1 MRLQRLELFGF
12 KSFADRTVLSFEPS
26 FTGIVGPNGCG
37 KSNVVDSVRWVL
49 GETRPTSMRGGEM
62 SDVIFKGS
70 VSRPPMNVAEV
81 TMVLDNSSG
90 NISGQGA
97 EVAIT
102 RRVFRTGEGEYL
114 INGERVRLKDV
125 RDMLFDTGLGSR
137 GYAVLEQGKID
148 AVLSANPLDR
158 RAIFEEAAGVSR
170 YKMRRKETEQKL
182 KRVEAD
188 LLRVD
193 DVLKEL
199 ATRVRSLK
207 IQAGK
212 AERFV
217 AARDE
222 WRDGRSRFLKHKLH
236 EQRHALA
243 AVLMAIEELETRSE
257 SLRRLRAD
265 EEGDASVRER
275 EQAALA
281 GEVDRLASEVTR
293 LAGEVRACDERHAQL
308 LSRAQSLKAAGA
320 EEAAR
325 ALELASSLEM
335 REAELETTREAA
347 RAAET
352 AAATAKQGAAALAQA
367 LQEER
372 VRHRELRAS
381 CEQQNTVVLGH
392 LHERT
397 SSQNTLKHLESS
409 RPALLERTTRMQGR
423 LDESRQQVDGMR
435 AELAQA
441 EERGASSSQEFAAAE
456 ARVRETAEAWNALE
470 RDEAARRGE
479 KSKREI
485 ERARLVARI
494 DGLRDLE
501 HERASLEAGARSLL
515 DSVKKGQG
523 PCTAGDLRG
532 VVADHLR
539 ASTQHARALDAALG
553 PAALGLVAQNADL
566 AARMVAWLGEKR
578 SGIVRA
584 FTPRSLTSK
593 PRAAELG
600 AGVEGCSR
608 LVEEIEISA
617 DFEPL
622 AQWLIGDVLLVENLE
637 RAVALV
643 DEHPQWRFVTPAGD
657 MVSAAGVQGGH
668 REMTQGAV
676 GRRAF
681 AAELTRELEALD
693 KLLAVDVTEL
703 ERLGAE
709 RKRLAQVRSEV
720 QATLDRAR
728 VAAAE
733 ARAAAQTAKARLAD
747 LERSLAILERER
759 ETLARE
765 EARMEGDLRGASSR
779 LGEASEAFERE
790 NALLADLER
799 QRHALEARVEELQ
812 RQESRA
818 QIDATRVGSEQAAF
832 TQRLRDLERH
842 CEQSRSELE
851 RARRLA
857 GEHHK
862 NAESASSE
870 AKAVRER
877 ADGLLVERAQAEQR
891 HEDLR
896 SAERAGREA
905 VQTFRQRVDAVTREI
920 EVLAGQLSGQRL
932 QAQRIEMTCAELVV
946 RTQEDL
952 GLSEEQLLADFEPE
966 AELALLGAL
975 DSLEQAVLESKRRLD
990 AIGPVNTEAVA
1001 ELAEASHR
1009 FEFLST
1015 QRKDLDDSRRTLG
1028 EALAHLNQESMRL
1041 FTDTFA
1047 EVRGHFQTL
1056 FRQLFGGGKADLELQ
1071 QGVDPLEAG
1080 IDIVA
1085 RPPGREMLP
1094 IGLLSGGQRTMT
1106 ALALLFAVFRARPS
1120 PFCVLDEVDA
1130 ALDDA
1135 NVGRFL
1141 AMVDGFRASTQF
1153 IVVTHNKGT
1162 MAACTRLYGITME
1175 TKGVSSWVAVQFD
1188 DVDAFVPDAA
1198 GNAKAAAQARVEA
1211 ESEPA
1216 DADGGANEERGV
1228 ERIVELIP
1236 QPPPGA
1242 AAGEATEEAA
1252 VDETTASGEPPVE
1265 FSSGEPQAEEVG
1277 SRREGA

>member
-81 TMVLDNSSG
+81 TMVLDNSG
-90 NISGQGA
+90 GAIAGQGA

-217 AARDE
+217 EARE
-222 WRDGRSRFLKHKLH
+222 AWRGGRARFLKHKLF
-236 EQRHALA
+236 EQRRALG
-243 AVLMAIEELETRSE
+243 AVQIAIEQLESRADE
-257 SLRRLRAD
+257 LRRLRTD
-265 EEGDASVRER
+265 EEGDAAARER
-275 EQAALA
+275 EQVALS
-281 GEVDRLASEVTR
+281 GEVDRLASEVAR

-308 LSRAQSLKAAGA
+308 LARIKTLKAAGA
-320 EEAAR
+320 DEGAR
-325 ALELASSLEM
+325 ALELSSALEM
-335 REAELETTREAA
+335 REAELESSRQSASAAQEATTQAKQS
-347 RAAET
+347 
-352 AAATAKQGAAALAQA
+352 AATLQQA
-367 LQEER
+367 LSEER
-372 VRHRELRAS
+372 GKQRELRS
-381 CEQQNTVVLGH
+381 RSEQQNRVVLGL

-397 SSQNTLKHLESS
+397 SSQNQLKHLESS
-409 RPALLERTTRMQGR
+409 RPALLERTSRHQSR
-423 LDESRQQVDGMR
+423 LDEAR
-435 AELAQA
+435 AHVEGLRGELAEAQS
-441 EERGASSSQEFAAAE
+441 RGAQCQSEHGEAE
-456 ARVRETAEAWNALE
+456 QRVRETADAWSALE
-470 RDEAARRGE
+470 REEQTLRSD

-501 HERASLEAGARSLL
+501 HERASYEAGARNLL

-523 PCTAGDLRG
+523 PCAPEDLRG

-539 ASTQHARALDAALG
+539 VSTEHARALDAALG
-553 PAALGLVAQNADL
+553 PAALGLVARNADL

-578 SGIVRA
+578 SGVVRA
-584 FTPRSLTSK
+584 YTPLGLSNKSRTLELS
-593 PRAAELG
+593 AELSD
-600 AGVEGCSR
+600 ARR
-608 LVEEIEISA
+608 LIDLLEVSA
-617 DFEPL
+617 DFAPL

-637 RAVALV
+637 RAVALIA
-643 DEHPQWRFVTPAGD
+643 EHPQWRFVTPSGD
-657 MVSAAGVQGGH
+657 LVSAAGVLGGH

-681 AAELTRELEALD
+681 AAELERERETIDAQ
-693 KLLAVDVTEL
+693 LAQDSLAL
-703 ERLGAE
+703 ERLTAE
-709 RKRLAQVRSEV
+709 RKRLSQVRGEV
-720 QATLDRAR
+720 QSTLERAR
-728 VAAAE
+728 LALSE
-733 ARAAAQTAKARLAD
+733 ARAKEQTARARLAD
-747 LERSLAILERER
+747 TERSLVVLERER

-765 EARMEGDLRGASSR
+765 EARMEGELRGANER
-779 LGEASEAFERE
+779 LGHSSAAFERE
-790 NALLADLER
+790 NAQLQEFER
-799 QRHALEARVEELQ
+799 QRQALESRVDELQ
-812 RQESRA
+812 RQDSRA
-818 QIDATRVGSEQAAF
+818 QIELTRASSEFNAA
-832 TQRLRDLERH
+832 TQRVRDLERH
-842 CEQSRSELE
+842 CESARLELE

-857 GEHHK
+857 GEHAQ
-862 NAESASSE
+862 NAEAAAHE
-870 AKAVRER
+870 AREVRER
-877 ADGLLVERAQAEQR
+877 GDALLVERAQAEQR
-891 HEDLR
+891 HDELR
-896 SAERAGREA
+896 TAERAGREA
-905 VQTFRQRVDAVTREI
+905 VQVFRQRVDAVTREI
-920 EVLAGQLSGQRL
+920 ESLTSQLSAQRL
-932 QAQRIEMTCAELVV
+932 DAQRIEMTCAELAV
-946 RTQEDL
+946 RAQEDL
-952 GLSEEQLLADFEPE
+952 QLSEEQLLEDFEPE
-966 AELALLGAL
+966 NELSLLGAL
-975 DSLEQAVLESKRRLD
+975 DALEQEVTEFKRRLD

-1001 ELAEASHR
+1001 ELAEASQR
-1009 FEFLST
+1009 YEFLSG
-1015 QRKDLDDSRRTLG
+1015 QRKDLDESRKALG
-1028 EALAHLNQESMRL
+1028 DALAHLNQESMRL
-1041 FTDTFA
+1041 FLDTFA
-1047 EVRGHFQTL
+1047 QVREHFQTL

-1071 QGVDPLEAG
+1071 EGVDPLEAG

-1094 IGLLSGGQRTMT
+1094 ISMLSGGQRTMT
-1106 ALALLFAVFRARPS
+1106 ALALLFAVFRSRPS

-1141 AMVDGFRASTQF
+1141 AMVEGFRRDTQF
-1153 IVVTHNKGT
+1153 VVVTHNKGT
-1162 MAACTRLYGITME
+1162 MAACNRLYGITME
-1175 TKGVSSWVAVQFD
+1175 TKGVSTWVAVQFE
-1188 DVDAFVPDAA
+1188 DVDRFVPDAA
-1198 GNAKAAAQARVEA
+1198 GNAQAAAQARDAA
-1211 ESEPA
+1211 EHE
-1216 DADGGANEERGV
+1216 DADDGADGERTV
-1228 ERIVELIP
+1228 ERIVELVP
-1236 QPPPGA
+1236 QPPP
-1242 AAGEATEEAA
+1242 ESQVEVTP
-1252 VDETTASGEPPVE
+1252 AS
-1265 FSSGEPQAEEVG
+1265 
-1277 SRREGA
+1277 

>member
-1 MRLQRLELFGF
+1 MRLQRIELFGF

-37 KSNVVDSVRWVL
+37 KSNVVDSIRWVL

-81 TMVLDNSSG
+81 TMVLDNSRGDIAS
-90 NISGQGA
+90 QGA

-102 RRVFRTGEGEYL
+102 RRVFRSGEGEYL

-125 RDMLFDTGLGSR
+125 RDMIFDTGLGSR

-222 WRDGRSRFLKHKLH
+222 WREGRSRYLKHKLH
-236 EQRHALA
+236 EQRRALA
-243 AVLMAIEELETRSE
+243 AVQIQIEELESRAE
-257 SLRRLRAD
+257 NLRRLRSD
-265 EEGDASVRER
+265 EEGDAALRER
-275 EQAALA
+275 EQSALA
-281 GEVDRLASEVTR
+281 GEVDRLAGEVAR
-293 LAGEVRACDERHAQL
+293 LAGEVRACDERHSQL
-308 LSRAQSLKAAGA
+308 LARAQSLKASGA
-320 EEAAR
+320 EEAQR
-325 ALELASSLEM
+325 ALQLSGALEQ
-335 REAELETTREAA
+335 REAELETSREAA
-347 RAAET
+347 RNAEGASASAKQ
-352 AAATAKQGAAALAQA
+352 AAAAIAQA
-367 LQEER
+367 LAEER
-372 VRHRELRAS
+372 ARHREVRS
-381 CEQQNTVVLGH
+381 RSEQQNRVVLGR

-397 SSQNTLKHLESS
+397 SSQNQLKHLELS
-409 RPALLERTTRMQGR
+409 RPGLLERSAR
-423 LDESRQQVDGMR
+423 LQSRVDESRQ
-435 AELAQA
+435 
-441 EERGASSSQEFAAAE
+441 AAE
-456 ARVRETAEAWNALE
+456 ALRGELAHAEARGATTQAEHTAAEQRVRESAEAWNALE
-470 RDEAARRGE
+470 REEQTRRGE

-485 ERARLVARI
+485 ERARLAARI

-501 HERASLEAGARSLL
+501 HERASLEAGARTLL
-515 DSVKKGQG
+515 DSVKKGAG
-523 PCTAGDLRG
+523 PCSPAQLRG

-553 PAALGLVAQNADL
+553 PAALGLIAENGDL
-566 AARMVAWLGEKR
+566 AARLVAWLGEKR
-578 SGIVRA
+578 SGVVRA
-584 FTPRSLTSK
+584 FTAQSLTQR
-593 PRAAELG
+593 PRTVELG
-600 AGVEGCSR
+600 AGLEGRTR
-608 LVEEIEISA
+608 LVDAIEVSA

-622 AQWLIGDVLLVENLE
+622 AHWLIGDVLLADDLPQ
-637 RAVALV
+637 AVALV
-643 DEHPQWRFVTPAGD
+643 AEHPHWRFVTPAGD
-657 MVSAAGVQGGH
+657 LVSAAGVIGGH

-693 KLLAVDVTEL
+693 KLLVEDVAEL

-709 RKRLAQVRSEV
+709 RKRLAQARSEA
-720 QATLDRAR
+720 QSALERAR
-728 VAAAE
+728 VASAE
-733 ARAAAQTAKARLAD
+733 ARAAAQTARARLAD
-747 LERSLAILERER
+747 LERSLGVLERER

-765 EARMEGDLRGASSR
+765 EARMDGDLQGASAK
-779 LGEASEAFERE
+779 LGEASAAFDRE
-790 NALLADLER
+790 NAQLQDLER
-799 QRHALEARVEELQ
+799 QRLALEARVDELQ
-812 RQESRA
+812 RQENRG
-818 QIDATRVGSEQAAF
+818 QIELARVSSEFAAL
-832 TQRLRDLERH
+832 TQRVRDLERN
-842 CEQSRSELE
+842 CESSRAELE

-857 GEHHK
+857 GEHQSGAQSAA
-862 NAESASSE
+862 AEAL
-870 AKAVRER
+870 AVRER
-877 ADGLLVERAQAEQR
+877 GDVLLVERAQAEQR
-891 HEDLR
+891 HEELR
-896 SAERAGREA
+896 NAERAGREA

-920 EVLAGQLSGQRL
+920 ESLTGQLSAQRL
-932 QAQRIEMTCAELVV
+932 DAQRIEMTCSELAV
-946 RTQEDL
+946 RAQEDL
-952 GLSEEQLLADFEPE
+952 GQNEEQLLDGFEPE
-966 AELALLGAL
+966 NELALLGAL
-975 DSLEQAVLESKRRLD
+975 DALEQAVTESKRRLD

-1001 ELAEASHR
+1001 ELAEASQR

-1015 QRKDLDDSRRTLG
+1015 QRKDLDESRKALG
-1028 EALAHLNQESMRL
+1028 EALTHLNQESMRL
-1041 FTDTFA
+1041 FLDTFA
-1047 EVRGHFQTL
+1047 EVREHFQTL

-1094 IGLLSGGQRTMT
+1094 ISMLSGGQRTMT
-1106 ALALLFAVFRARPS
+1106 ALALLFAVFRSRPS

-1141 AMVDGFRASTQF
+1141 AMVDGFRQSTQF

-1162 MAACTRLYGITME
+1162 MAACSCLYGITME
-1175 TKGVSSWVAVQFD
+1175 TKGVSTWVAVQFD
-1188 DVDAFVPDAA
+1188 DVDRFVPDAA
-1198 GNAKAAAQARVEA
+1198 GNAKAAAESREQAEA
-1211 ESEPA
+1211 EPEA
-1216 DADGGANEERGV
+1216 EEGRSV
-1228 ERIVELIP
+1228 ERVVELIP
-1236 QPPPGA
+1236 QPPPQPSSV
-1242 AAGEATEEAA
+1242 GELAPA
-1252 VDETTASGEPPVE
+1252 P
-1265 FSSGEPQAEEVG
+1265 
-1277 SRREGA
+1277 

>member
-1 MRLQRLELFGF
+1 
-12 KSFADRTVLSFEPS
+12 
-26 FTGIVGPNGCG
+26 
-37 KSNVVDSVRWVL
+37 
-49 GETRPTSMRGGEM
+49 
-62 SDVIFKGS
+62 VIFKGS

-81 TMVLDNSSG
+81 TLVLDNMSG
-90 NISGQGA
+90 TIAGQGA

-148 AVLSANPLDR
+148 AVLSANALDR

-222 WRDGRSRFLKHKLH
+222 WRDGRSRFLKHKLY
-236 EQRHALA
+236 EQRRQLA
-243 AVLMAIEELETRSE
+243 SVQMTIEELETRAE
-257 SLRRLRAD
+257 GLRRLRTD
-265 EEGDASVRER
+265 EEGDAEVRER

-281 GEVDRLASEVTR
+281 GEVDRLAAEVAR

-308 LSRAQSLKAAGA
+308 TARGQSLKAAAA

-325 ALELASSLEM
+325 ALELSSSLEM
-335 REAELETTREAA
+335 REAELETTRKD
-347 RAAET
+347 AERSGAT
-352 AAATAKQGAAALAQA
+352 LTSAKESAAAPAQA
-367 LQEER
+367 VQQER
-372 VRHRELRAS
+372 TKHRELRTR
-381 CEQQNTVVLGH
+381 CEQQNQVVLGH

-397 SSQNTLKHLESS
+397 SSQNTLRHLESS
-409 RPALLERTTRMQGR
+409 RPALAERTTRMQGR
-423 LDESRQQVDGMR
+423 LDESRQATEAMR
-435 AELAQA
+435 GELSAA
-441 EERGASSSQEFAAAE
+441 EERGALAQAEFSASEQA
-456 ARVRETAEAWNALE
+456 VREVAEAWTALDREEQE
-470 RDEAARRGE
+470 RRSQ

-494 DGLRDLE
+494 DSLRDLE

-515 DSVKKGQG
+515 DSVKKGAG
-523 PCTAGDLRG
+523 PCEAKDLLG
-532 VVADHLR
+532 VVADHIG
-539 ASTQHARALDAALG
+539 ASTEHARALDAALG
-553 PAALGLVAQNADL
+553 PAALGLVAKSPEL

-584 FTPRSLTSK
+584 FTPRALTSK
-593 PRAAELG
+593 ARPLELDAAL
-600 AGVEGCSR
+600 AGCTR
-608 LVEEIEISA
+608 LVDAVEVSA
-617 DFEPL
+617 EFQQL
-622 AQWLIGDVLLVENLE
+622 AQWLIGDVLVVESLD

-643 DEHPQWRFVTPAGD
+643 EDHPQWRFVTPTGD
-657 MVSAAGVQGGH
+657 LVSAAGVLGGH

-681 AAELTRELEALD
+681 AAELTRELKALD
-693 KLLAVDVTEL
+693 EQLAVDVKEL
-703 ERLGAE
+703 ERLAGE
-709 RKRLAQVRSEV
+709 RKRLGEVRGQAQSR
-720 QATLDRAR
+720 LDRAR
-728 VAAAE
+728 VQASD
-733 ARAAAQTAKARLAD
+733 ARAAVQTAKARLAD
-747 LERSLAILERER
+747 MERSLSVLERER

-765 EARMEGDLRGASSR
+765 EARMEGDLRGAHDR
-779 LGEASEAFERE
+779 LGEASAAFERE
-790 NALLADLER
+790 NTLLADLEA

-812 RQESRA
+812 RDESRA
-818 QIDATRVGSEQAAF
+818 QVELTRAAGEQGALV
-832 TQRLRDLERH
+832 QRVRDLERN

-857 GEHHK
+857 NEHQAG
-862 NAESASSE
+862 AETALAE
-870 AKAVRER
+870 CKLVRQSGD
-877 ADGLLVERAQAEQR
+877 ALLIERAQIEQL
-891 HEDLR
+891 HEELR

-920 EVLAGQLSGQRL
+920 ESLTHQLSAKQL
-932 QAQRIEMTCAELVV
+932 EAQRIEMTCAELVV
-946 RTQEDL
+946 RTHEDL
-952 GLSEEQLLADFEPE
+952 GVNEDELLFGFEPE
-966 AELALLGAL
+966 PELALLGAL
-975 DSLEQAVLESKRRLD
+975 DTLEQVVIESKRRLD
-990 AIGPVNTEAVA
+990 AIGPVNTDAVA
-1001 ELAEASHR
+1001 ELAEASGR
-1009 FEFLST
+1009 FDFLTT
-1015 QRKDLDDSRRTLG
+1015 QRKDLDDSRRALA
-1028 EALAHLNQESMRL
+1028 EALTHLNQESMRL
-1041 FTDTFA
+1041 FLDTFA
-1047 EVRGHFQTL
+1047 EVREHFQTL

-1106 ALALLFAVFRARPS
+1106 ALALLFAVFRSRPS

-1141 AMVDGFRASTQF
+1141 GMVDGFRATTQF

-1162 MAACTRLYGITME
+1162 MAACSRLYGITME
-1175 TKGVSSWVAVQFD
+1175 TKGVSTWVAVQFE
-1188 DVDAFVPDAA
+1188 DVDRFVPDAA
-1198 GNAKAAAQARVEA
+1198 GNAAAAAKARDEA
-1211 ESEPA
+1211 EQVAAELGEEP
-1216 DADGGANEERGV
+1216 EERSV
-1228 ERIVELIP
+1228 ERVVELIP
-1236 QPPPGA
+1236 QPPPSA
-1242 AAGEATEEAA
+1242 AAEERAQD
-1252 VDETTASGEPPVE
+1252 DEVADADAEHASN
-1265 FSSGEPQAEEVG
+1265 
-1277 SRREGA
+1277 